1 MKSNGESVKPMLLMF
16 DLGILMLGIIGYGI
30 FCNFIYS
37 KMDIKVDKDK
47 VIEYGE
53 EKYNLKDFILDSNG
67 DIIEIGDIDTSKV
80 GKQDVTVTL
89 SKYNLSKD
97 VTFSVN
103 VVDKVA
109 PVIELKNNDITIK
122 EGESLDL
129 LDNIASVKD
138 AVDGDLSYSD
148 NENANTYTING
159 SFDSNSAGTYTLEV
173 KAVDKS
179 NNVSVT
185 SFNVK
190 VEEKPKPVY
199 REQVYAPAGA
209 NGSASGI
216 VSTAYSLLGSP
227 YVGGGNS
234 PAGFDCSGFV
244 QYVYGLNG
252 KYISRSTS
260 TQVYDGVGVN
270 RNDAQPGDIILW
282 GYPGGYVTHSSLYV
296 GNDMMIHAANPSTGV
311 ILSSVS
317 GWERGSDVSVLYVR
331 RVVG

>member
-1 MKSNGESVKPMLLMF
+1 MSNKGESVKPMLLMF
-16 DLGILMLGIIGYGI
+16 DLGILILGIIGYGI

-37 KMDIKVDKDK
+37 RMDIKVDEDK

-53 EKYNLKDFILDSNG
+53 AKYNLKDFILDSNG
-67 DIIEIGDIDTSKV
+67 EIVEIGDIDTSKV
-80 GKQDVTVTL
+80 GKQDVKVTL
-89 SKYNLSKD
+89 TKYNLSKD

-109 PVIELKNNDITIK
+109 PVIELKNSDITIK
-122 EGESLDL
+122 EGENLDL
-129 LDNIASVKD
+129 LENIVSVKD
-138 AVDGDLSYSD
+138 AVDGDIGYSD
-148 NENANTYTING
+148 KENKNSYTING
-159 SFDSNSAGTYTLEV
+159 SFDNNSAGNYTLEV

-185 SFNVK
+185 TFNVK
-190 VEEKPKPVY
+190 VEEQPQVVYRAPVY
-199 REQVYAPAGA
+199 GAAGS
-209 NGSASGI
+209 NSHGSGL
-216 VSTAYSLLGSP
+216 VNTAYSLLGSP

-252 KYISRSTS
+252 QYISRSTS

-270 RNDAQPGDIILW
+270 RSDAQPGDIILW
-282 GYPGGYVTHSSLYV
+282 GYSNGYATHSSLYV

-317 GWERGSDVSVLYVR
+317 AWERGSDVQVLYVR
-331 RVVG
+331 RIVG